1 MVSGVF
7 AVALSRMYIRIWC
20 PTIQVPLPEVH
31 NKKRPRSMGSLYSS
45 LSLNKMIV

>member
-31 NKKRPRSMGSLYSS
+31 NKNDQDQWVHSTAAFP
-45 LSLNKMIV
+45 